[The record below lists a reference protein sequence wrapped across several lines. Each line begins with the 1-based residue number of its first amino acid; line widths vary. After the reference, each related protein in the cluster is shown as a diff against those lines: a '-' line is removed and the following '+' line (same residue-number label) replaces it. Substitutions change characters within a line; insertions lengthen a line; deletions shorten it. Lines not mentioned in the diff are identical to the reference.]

1 VKMWTLSTQTFSKVK
16 DKAVPILN

>member
-1 VKMWTLSTQTFSKVK
+1 MWTLSTQTFSKVK